1 MDIIPHVLEK
11 GSGEP
16 LILLHGNGE
25 NSEYFTPQISYF
37 SSYYRVIA
45 IDSRGHGKTP
55 RGTKPFTLVQ
65 FSEDLYDFLKERN
78 ILKATILGFS
88 DGANIAIIFALK
100 HPEMVSSLILNGGN
114 IQPSGVKTI
123 YQLPTVIEYAFTR
136 KKEKKE
142 LLGLM
147 VKEPHISPEELS
159 NISCRTLVIAGTR
172 DMIKERHTKLIA
184 QSIPSAE
191 LVLISGNHFI
201 SSENSEEFNKAV
213 AKFLKI

>member
-1 MDIIPHVLEK
+1 MDIIPHTLEN

-25 NSEYFTPQISYF
+25 NSEYFSPQISYF
-37 SSYYRVIA
+37 SAYYHVIA

-65 FSEDLYDFLKERN
+65 FADDLYDFLLERK
-78 ILKATILGFS
+78 ISKATILGFS
-88 DGANIAIIFALK
+88 DGANIAMLFALK
-100 HPEMVSSLILNGGN
+100 HPEMVSCLILNGGN
-114 IQPSGVKTI
+114 IQPSGVKTLV
-123 YQLPTVIEYAFTR
+123 QLPTVINYTLTK

-147 VKEPHISPEELS
+147 INEPHISPEDLS
-159 NISCRTLVIAGTR
+159 HISCRTLVIAGTR
-172 DMIKERHTKLIA
+172 DMIKERHTRLIA

-191 LVLISGNHFI
+191 LIILPGSHFV
-201 SSENSEEFNKAV
+201 SSENPEEFNKVV
-213 AKFLKI
+213 AKFLQK